1 MLCKLA
7 WGNVRRAG
15 RDYLVYLLTLT
26 LGVAVFYAFNT
37 VSMQADLAGIPME
50 GLSELLGEALGGL
63 TYFLAA
69 IMGFLMVYANNFIMK
84 RRKKEFGLY
93 QVLGMTRGRVALIM
107 ALETAIVSGAALV
120 LGLLLGVGVS
130 WVMTFFTAS
139 MFKAQISTF
148 HFFFSLDALRLT
160 VSCLVT
166 IFVVTLAFNLRVVA
180 RTRLIGLMSASR
192 QNEQVKMRKA
202 WVSVALFAAG
212 AALVGVAYARLLHDG
227 FPIDL
232 VGDELDQ
239 GMTQFEITT
248 GMVTAG
254 TIMLFFGLSGAL
266 LALVQRLR
274 AVYWR
279 GLNMFTL
286 RQLAAKVN
294 TVSLSMGVISMILF
308 LAITSV
314 TCGMSVASVMSEN
327 LEINNPVDVSSTYTY
342 NSAVVSGF
350 FEKLGGDGFAFA
362 RGPLDIY
369 DNLRGIK
376 LDDGSYGMAEKSA
389 NKASAPEELDARQV
403 LGDHVQIDQY
413 YSIPANTMDAPEV
426 SPSALSRQLGIETP
440 AAFGYTNSETFG
452 LYVASESQYNALLSL
467 RGLPQ
472 VSLGEDG
479 YLITCD
485 MGETASDLYDHFMS
499 EGQTLTI
506 AGHELRPV
514 ASKVDA
520 KAGALGNS
528 AMGSNPGTVIVP
540 DAVLA
545 DANYTLAFS
554 TLLANYRQDVTTKQ
568 GDDFF
573 DGLVLTT
580 LGEQDGGDL
589 PCGYWSQTIVR
600 RSEMYEQSNSMRGV
614 ISYLA
619 IYIGF
624 VLVVACAAI
633 LTIQQLSGVADSTRS
648 YRVLSE
654 LGCETSEIRHSVLA
668 QQAVFF
674 VFPLVVGVAHS
685 SVALHVI
692 IDLVKVMGNISIGG
706 TVGLTCAVFL
716 AAYGGYFVL
725 TYVMGTGIVRDAI
738 RVRKSE

>member
-1 MLCKLA
+1 MLCRLA

-37 VSMQADLAGIPME
+37 VSMQTDLAGISME
-50 GLSELLGEALGGL
+50 GLSELLGETLGGL

-107 ALETAIVSGAALV
+107 ALETVIVSGAALV

-160 VSCLVT
+160 VACLVT

-180 RTRLIGLMSASR
+180 RTRLVGLMGASR
-192 QNEQVKMRKA
+192 QNEQVKMRRA
-202 WVSVALFAAG
+202 WVSVALFVAG
-212 AALVGVAYARLLHDG
+212 VALVGAAYARLLRDG
-227 FPIDL
+227 FPINL
-232 VGDELDQ
+232 VGDELNR

-266 LALVQRLR
+266 LALAQRLR

-327 LEINNPVDVSSTYTY
+327 LETNNPVDVSSTYSY
-342 NSAVVSGF
+342 NSAALSGF
-350 FEKLGGDGFAFA
+350 FEKLGGDGFAYA
-362 RGPLDIY
+362 RDPLDLY

-376 LDDGSYGMAEKSA
+376 LDAGSGSMTEKSA
-389 NKASAPEELDARQV
+389 DKADAPEELDARQV
-403 LGDHVQIDQY
+403 LGDHVQVDQY
-413 YSIPANTMDAPEV
+413 YSILANTTDAPEV
-426 SPSALSRQLGIETP
+426 SPTTLSRQLGIETP
-440 AAFGYTNSETFG
+440 TAFAYTNSETFG
-452 LYVASESQYNALLSL
+452 LYVASESQYNALLAL

-472 VSLGEDG
+472 VSLGGNG

-485 MGETASDLYDHFMS
+485 MGETASDLYNQLMG
-499 EGQTLTI
+499 EGKTLTI
-506 AGHELRPV
+506 AGHELRPA
-514 ASKVDA
+514 ASRVDV
-520 KAGALGNS
+520 KAGALSNS

-545 DANYTLAFS
+545 GANYTLAQS
-554 TLLANYRQDVTTKQ
+554 TLLANYRKDVSTKQ

-573 DGLVLTT
+573 YDLALT
-580 LGEQDGGDL
+580 GQDGGEL
-589 PCGYWSQTIVR
+589 PDGYWSQTII
-600 RSEMYEQSNSMRGV
+600 RSEMYEQSNSMRGF

-692 IDLVKVMGNISIGG
+692 IDLVKVMGSISIGG

-716 AAYGGYFVL
+716 AAYGGYFAL
-725 TYVMGTGIVRDAI
+725 TYVMGAGIVRDAI